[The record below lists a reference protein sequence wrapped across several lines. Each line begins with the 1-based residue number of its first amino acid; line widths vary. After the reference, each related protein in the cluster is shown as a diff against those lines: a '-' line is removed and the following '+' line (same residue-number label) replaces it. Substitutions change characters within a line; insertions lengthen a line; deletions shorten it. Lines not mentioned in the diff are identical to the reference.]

1 MRTAV
6 AGMFLIVAVVL
17 SVILVGRLHHW
28 NGASRHN
35 SSPRPSGAAKQSGFH
50 VKNGRLYDA
59 NNHEFVMRGVGQNH
73 AVFPEKTPRM
83 FSDVKAMGANT
94 VRVELSTGVVAKR
107 NDAADVAHVI
117 SLCRQN
123 RLICV
128 FVVTDTTGWGYRP
141 EAIPQAR
148 AVDYWI
154 SIRRALIGQEKY
166 AILDVANEPYV
177 LDNFRTWPGDTIDSI
192 HRLRQAG
199 IRHTLMV
206 DAPDWGQDLSFTMRD
221 HAADVFAADPEHNTV
236 FSIHVYGAFSR
247 ATNIHDY
254 AGRYLKAKLPL
265 AVTEFAYTHQDGDVD
280 EDAIMS
286 EAQAQGI
293 GYLAWSWSGNSGDVS
308 NLDMV
313 NQFNAKSLTWWG
325 RRVFD
330 GPNGI
335 RQTSREATVYTGT
348 GRRPG

>member
-1 MRTAV
+1 MRKRTAV
-6 AGMFLIVAVVL
+6 AGTSLAVVAAL
-17 SVILVGRLHHW
+17 VLVGRLHHTH
-28 NGASRHN
+28 GEPGPGG
-35 SSPRPSGAAKQSGFH
+35 SPRPSDAAVRPGFH
-50 VKNGRLYDA
+50 VRDGRLYDA
-59 NNHEFVMRGVGQNH
+59 DNHEFVMRGVGENH
-73 AVFPEKTPRM
+73 AVFPEKTAQV

-117 SLCRQN
+117 ALCRQN

-128 FVVTDTTGWGYRP
+128 LVVNDTTGWGYRP

-154 SIRRALIGQEKY
+154 GIRKALIGQERY
-166 AILDVANEPYV
+166 AVVDVANEPYV
-177 LDNFRTWPGDTIDSI
+177 LDNVRTWPGDTTDSI
-192 HRLRQAG
+192 RRLRRAG
-199 IRHTLMV
+199 IQQTLLV

-221 HAADVFAADPEHNTV
+221 HAAEVFAADPRHNTV
-236 FSIHVYGAFSR
+236 FSIHIYGAFGR

-254 AGRYLKAKLPL
+254 AGRYLKAKLPI
-265 AVTEFAYTHQDGDVD
+265 AVTEFAYTHHDGDVD
-280 EDAIMS
+280 EDAVMA
-286 EAQAQGI
+286 EAQAHGI

-313 NQFNAKSLTWWG
+313 NRFDAKSMTWWG

-335 RQTSREATVYTGT
+335 RQTSREATVYT
-348 GRRPG
+348 P